1 MLNMR
6 KKEKKFSLGSSVPHT
21 VVKFNHVSRSHH
33 VQRACLFF

>member
-21 VVKFNHVSRSHH
+21 FVKFNHVSRMF
-33 VQRACLFF
+33 LFIFIF